1 MARISLEIDEKACA
15 EVMRRYG
22 IKTKKEAINFALR
35 ILAGERLSSEEISFF
50 QGIGWDGDLDEMR
63 SARTS

>member
-1 MARISLEIDEKACA
+1 MARVSLEIDEKACA

-35 ILAGERLSSEEISFF
+35 ILAGERLSPEELSFF